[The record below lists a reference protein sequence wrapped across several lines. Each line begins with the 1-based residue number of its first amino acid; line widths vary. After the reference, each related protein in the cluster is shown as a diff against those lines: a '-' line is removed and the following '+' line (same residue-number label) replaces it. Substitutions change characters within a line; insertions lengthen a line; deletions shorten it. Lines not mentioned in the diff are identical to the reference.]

1 MKKKDIFTRF
11 SGYISVS
18 FIAVVFVAFGLL
30 TINKTGRTVREV
42 IIESALGFIVG
53 ILIDSLLGMQGLN
66 NGKRTDIFLETKN
79 LHGQIV
85 EAISPHIHRLDE
97 WCKGK
102 NEEALKLQRTRI
114 LAAEELKYG
123 DHFDENGQG
132 KGITLPEAKTKAEIK
147 KNKRRLKAYN
157 KALKL
162 KLTPLSAS
170 ALTSDSVRPDDPY
183 YFGETESRYERK
195 EIISDVFR
203 KVMMALVFGFYT
215 FDQIVNFSPAALIW
229 RLFQI
234 SIYIVTGIM
243 KMISAQGFIVGD
255 YRGQIVQ
262 KVNYLQMFK
271 NDMERGGNDG

>member
-18 FIAVVFVAFGLL
+18 FIAIVFVAFGLL

-42 IIESALGFIVG
+42 VIESALGFIVG

-66 NGKRTDIFLETKN
+66 NGKRTDIFLETKT

-85 EAISPHIHRLDE
+85 DAISPYIHRLDE
-97 WCKGK
+97 WCKKK

-123 DHFDENGQG
+123 DHFDEEGQG
-132 KGITLPEAKTKAEIK
+132 KGIKLPEAKTKAEIK
-147 KNKRRLKAYN
+147 KNKRRQKAYN

-183 YFGETESRYERK
+183 YFGATESGYERK
-195 EIISDVFR
+195 AIISDVFR
-203 KVMMALVFGFYT
+203 KVMTALIFGFYT
-215 FDQIVNFSPAALIW
+215 VDQIVNFSPAALIW

-234 SIYIVTGIM
+234 SVYIVTGIM
-243 KMISAQGFIVGD
+243 KMLSAQGFIVGD

-271 NDMERGGNDG
+271 NDMERVKSDG